1 MTGTLVFLLLIPIV
15 INYGLVSSRN
25 HLVRVNFS
33 FLVAYFFSII
43 FFLVFK
49 YTSLS
54 QVFLNLENWYNSF
67 DNFFNQ
73 NIVTSFPVLKFFL
86 FLLLFLIIDIFWR
99 ILLHFIMLGKN
110 PAYLNKKDKIFHL
123 VNIMIYF
130 VFAFLLESYIITY
143 FCIDLHLEFGFFEK
157 WFSLIYR
164 VTL

>member
-43 FFLVFK
+43 FFLVF
-49 YTSLS
+49 
-54 QVFLNLENWYNSF
+54 NWYNSF

-143 FCIDLHLEFGFFEK
+143 FCIDLHFEFGFFEK